1 MQKKNNYSVVEMEIT
16 NLKVSNTN
24 PRFIQTVIN
33 EEFAIAEL
41 INLEIKKMVKLT
53 KSVIENGLLPITF
66 YCFKEN
72 GEIVLA
78 DGNRRLT
85 VLKILQN
92 PGIIPDNA
100 KTKELIELCENA
112 VELNLPKKLPCVIY
126 DEWSDE
132 LFNILNSLHV
142 TDESKSDWTP
152 LAQYRMSSR
161 HGGNKHSWMKTLL
174 FYYNDKEVD
183 ILTNRKADVYRRMF
197 DALKNININ
206 ILPTG
211 EIETSDAKR
220 KLDSFCKLIKTNTV
234 DTRTNPNEFKEKV
247 KNIFQDAILPIQ
259 EKYSIN
265 LNNPII
271 YESQEFSLNRL
282 GLTICN
288 DNGKLIKYDANEVK
302 YSFKDP
308 SGTVSK
314 TFSSMIG
321 KWELCVEYDSAQKN
335 LYFNVIEKRETNI
348 ILSAS
353 RITVKLGNSVFLK
366 TYILSAT
373 NAFNEDV
380 KSKVK
385 IKAAPGQSIKLE
397 NDTLSGDSA
406 ENTYVI
412 QYQYRD
418 KFGECSKTLYVQ
430 VTHEED
436 FSPLKGV
443 ITKSNLLSWGS
454 VPITINYDNTIASLI
469 NEINNLNFIDYPNI
483 ISCAC
488 RSIIEL
494 SFDVMFAHGKINGTQ
509 IKGKIEFIDRLKLII
524 DVLSDKQ
531 NLTNIQKG
539 DPKTFSSYKD
549 EQNFLATFDER
560 KLKAVNGLLN
570 SAAHK
575 AGKHINLNSLEECIR
590 KDISRLV
597 ALINQLLK

>member
-1 MQKKNNYSVVEMEIT
+1 MNKKNNYTVVEMPVKD
-16 NLKVSNTN
+16 LQVSKTN
-24 PRFIQTVIN
+24 PRFIQIVMD
-33 EEFAIAEL
+33 EKFAIAEL
-41 INLEIKKMVKLT
+41 INLEIKKMIKLT
-53 KSVIENGLLPITF
+53 KSIIETGLLPITF

-92 PGIIPDNA
+92 PKLIPDNS
-100 KTKELIELCENA
+100 KTRELIELCENA
-112 VELNLPKKLPCVIY
+112 NSIELPSQIPCVIY
-126 DEWSDE
+126 EEWSDE

-161 HGGNKHSWMKTLL
+161 YGGNKHSWMKSLL
-174 FYYNDKEVD
+174 FYYDDKEVD
-183 ILTNRKADVYRRMF
+183 IMTTRKADVYRRMF
-197 DALKNININ
+197 DAIKSNKIDI
-206 ILPTG
+206 TDKG
-211 EIETSDAKR
+211 EILIADAKI
-220 KLDSFCKLIKTNTV
+220 KLDSFCKLIKNNIV
-234 DTRTNPNEFKEKV
+234 DTRTAHDEFKNKV
-247 KNIFQDAILPIQ
+247 KEIFQDAILPIP
-259 EKYSIN
+259 EKYNISLKN
-265 LNNPII
+265 GFL
-271 YESQEFSLNRL
+271 YESQEFNLEKI
-282 GLTICN
+282 GLVICS
-288 DNGKLIKYDANEVK
+288 DNGKAIRYDKEAVQ

-308 SGTVSK
+308 SGNAVNE
-314 TFSSMIG
+314 FSSIVG
-321 KWELCVEYDSAQKN
+321 QWELFLEYDGYLKN
-335 LYFNVIEKRETNI
+335 LKFSVLEKQETNI
-348 ILSAS
+348 TLSAT
-353 RITVKLGNSVFLK
+353 RITVKVGNSVYLRN
-366 TYILSAT
+366 YIVSAT

-412 QYQYRD
+412 QYQYKD

-454 VPITINYDNTIASLI
+454 VPITINYDNTVASLI

-494 SFDVMFAHGKINGTQ
+494 SFDVMFEQGKINDAQ
-509 IKGKIEFIDRLKLII
+509 FRGKIEFIDRLKLII

-570 SAAHK
+570 SADHK